1 MNSDP
6 IDLSQQVNI
15 FSDDLRQLHFA
26 ELCNALYER
35 ELHSISQKKINNI
48 SLLQRQIGGLKH
60 HIKRAS
66 YNLLQHQS
74 PLEVDIHNAS
84 WQAKQAVNCPAKLSD
99 TDKTEHWFHT
109 HIALGICSAVYVNEL
124 GLEHIELDSID
135 RVELQEGKVHLNKFG
150 WFHLNGLPVLKK
162 NELQQDDPLQANSA
176 TASNQQAT
184 MQLLKPTKNLML
196 AACCGHSWNHKGRTQ
211 PRLLSLRELLLSF
224 SINWKTF
231 R

>member
-1 MNSDP
+1 MQMSD
-6 IDLSQQVNI
+6 SQQVNI

-35 ELHSISQKKINNI
+35 ELHSLSQKKFNNI

-60 HIKRAS
+60 HIKRAA

-74 PLEVDIHNAS
+74 PLEVDVHNAS
-84 WQAKQAVNCPAKLSD
+84 WQAKQAANCPAKLNE
-99 TDKTEHWFHT
+99 TDKTELWFQKP
-109 HIALGICSAVYVNEL
+109 IALGVCAAVYVNEL

-135 RVELQEGKVHLNKFG
+135 RIELQAGKVHLNKFG
-150 WFHLNGLPVLKK
+150 WFMLNGLPE
-162 NELQQDDPLQANSA
+162 NPQSA
-176 TASNQQAT
+176 AQQAQF
-184 MQLLKPTKNLML
+184 QLLKPAKNLML
-196 AACCGHSWNHKGRTQ
+196 AACCGHSWNHKGRGQ

>member
-35 ELHSISQKKINNI
+35 ELHSISQKKFNNI

-60 HIKRAS
+60 HIKRAA

-99 TDKTEHWFHT
+99 IDKTFLWFHS
-109 HIALGICSAVYVNEL
+109 HIALGVCSAVYVNEL

-135 RVELQEGKVHLNKFG
+135 KVEMLEGKIHLNKFG
-150 WFHLNGLPVLKK
+150 WFHLNGLPFD
-162 NELQQDDPLQANSA
+162 QQNDSHHPKV
-176 TASNQQAT
+176 
-184 MQLLKPTKNLML
+184 QLLKPTKNLML
-196 AACCGHSWNHKGRTQ
+196 AASCGHSWNHKGRTQ
-211 PRLLSLRELLLSF
+211 PRLLTLRELLLSF

>member
-35 ELHSISQKKINNI
+35 ELSHLANKKFNNI

-60 HIKRAS
+60 HIKRAAF
-66 YNLLQHQS
+66 NLLQHNA
-74 PLEVDIHNAS
+74 PLDIDIHNAS
-84 WQAKQAVNCPAKLSD
+84 WQAKQAAKCPAKLHE
-99 TDKTEHWFHT
+99 TEKTQTWFNAAT
-109 HIALGICSAVYVNEL
+109 ALGVCSAVYVNEL
-124 GLEHIELDSID
+124 GVEHIELDSID
-135 RVELQEGKVHLNKFG
+135 RSDLEHNKIHLNKFG
-150 WFHLNGLPVLKK
+150 WFSTNGHPIVESSEPMKR
-162 NELQQDDPLQANSA
+162 QI
-176 TASNQQAT
+176 
-184 MQLLKPTKNLML
+184 QLLKPNKTVIS
-196 AACCGHSWNHKGRTQ
+196 AACCGHTWNHKGRSQ
-211 PRLLSLRELLLSF
+211 PRLLTLRELLLSF